1 MAYLGRT
8 AAVSDRPREPGQP
21 SYTAGRRIMKASA
34 ALRKEVDSGDCWK
47 GFRPGDW
54 TTSINVRD
62 FIVRNVTP
70 YKGNEDFLA
79 GPSQRTKAVWAKLQ
93 PYFADE
99 RKKGVLAVDAKTPS
113 TLLAHTAGYIDQ
125 ANEVIVGLQTDQPFK
140 RAIFPYGGLRM
151 VEAGLKAA
159 GFEPDPAVHKA
170 FTNYRKSHNDG
181 VFDAYTPEI
190 MNCRRSGIIT
200 GLPDAYGRGRIIG
213 DYRRV
218 ALCGVDRLLEAK
230 RSERA
235 QIDDMWPND
244 EIIRQR
250 EELAE
255 QMRALEDLASMA
267 KLYGYDISKPASNAQ
282 EAFQWTYFAY
292 LGAIKEANGAAMSV
306 GRISSFLDVYIERD
320 LKDGVLDEAG
330 AQELWDQLVQK
341 LRIVRFLRTPDYD
354 ALFSGDPYWATEC
367 VGGMDLDGRALVT
380 KSSYRMLHTLYNLG
394 PAPEPNITI
403 LWSNQMPAP
412 FKRYCVKVSK
422 DTSSL
427 QYENDDLMRPF
438 WGDDYGIACCVS
450 AMRLGKQMQFFGA
463 RVNLAKALLYAINGG
478 RDEVSGEQVAPQT
491 LPVSGEFLD
500 FDEVMAKFD
509 TTMEW
514 LARTYVHAMNCIHY
528 MHDKYF
534 YERLE
539 MALHDRDILRTMAFG
554 IAGLSVVADSLAA
567 IKYAKVH
574 VIRDNTGL
582 AVDYRIEGTKGSNV
596 VPQYGNND
604 DRVDSIAAELVT
616 RFMQK
621 IRKHPTYRNATHTQ
635 SVLTITSNV
644 VYGKTT
650 GNPPDGRRKGEPFGP
665 GANPMH
671 GRDSHGWL
679 ASCLSVAKLPYGDSL
694 DGISYTVSVA
704 PQKAHLS
711 PEELVDGAVKA
722 FDVYFGHGGFH
733 MNLNVIEKETLED
746 AMKNPDKYP
755 QLTIRVSG
763 YAVNFVRLTPEQ
775 QRDVISRTFHG
786 QI

>member
-1 MAYLGRT
+1 MNAT
-8 AAVSDRPREPGQP
+8 AAAVAKKPVAEDAWRSFTPGAWQ
-21 SYTAGRRIMKASA
+21 
-34 ALRKEVDSGDCWK
+34 
-47 GFRPGDW
+47 
-54 TTSINVRD
+54 TTIDVRG
-62 FIVRNVTP
+62 FIVANVTP
-70 YKGNEDFLA
+70 YTGDQQFLA
-79 GPSQRTKAVWAKLQ
+79 GPSERTKAVWAKLQ
-93 PYFADE
+93 PYFQDE

-113 TLLAHTAGYIDQ
+113 TLLAHKAGYIDK

-159 GFEPDPAVHKA
+159 GFDADPQVHEA
-170 FTNYRKSHNDG
+170 FTKYRKTHNDG

-190 MNCRRSGIIT
+190 MMCRRSGIIT
-200 GLPDAYGRGRIIG
+200 GLPDSYGRGRIIG

-218 ALCGVDRLLEAK
+218 ALYGVDRLLEVKKA
-230 RSERA
+230 ERA
-235 QIDDMWPND
+235 QIDDMWPTD
-244 EIIRQR
+244 EVIRVR

-255 QMRALEDLASMA
+255 QMRALEDLIEMG
-267 KLYGYDISKPASNAQ
+267 KLYGCDLGRPATNAQ
-282 EAFQWTYFAY
+282 EAVQWTYLAY
-292 LGAIKEANGAAMSV
+292 LGAIKEANGAAMSI
-306 GRISSFLDVYIERD
+306 GRISTFLDVYIERD
-320 LKDGVLDEAG
+320 LKEGKLDEAG

-341 LRIVRFLRTPDYD
+341 LRIVRFLRTPEYD

-367 VGGMDLDGRALVT
+367 VGGMDLDGRPLVT
-380 KSSYRMLHTLYNLG
+380 KSSYRMLHTLTNLG
-394 PAPEPNITI
+394 PAPEPNITV
-403 LWSNQMPAP
+403 LWSKNFPET
-412 FKRYCVKVSK
+412 FKKYCVKVSK
-422 DTSSL
+422 ETSSL
-427 QYENDDLMRPF
+427 QYENDDLMRPL

-450 AMRLGKQMQFFGA
+450 AMKLGKQMQFFGA

-478 RDEVSGEQVAPQT
+478 RDEISGDQIAPAT
-491 LPVSGEFLD
+491 PPVTGDILNY
-500 FDEVMAKFD
+500 DEVAEKFD
-509 TTMEW
+509 HTMEW

-574 VIRDNTGL
+574 VIRDKSGL
-582 AVDYRIEGTKGSNV
+582 AVDYKIEGSP
-596 VPQYGNND
+596 PQFGNND
-604 DRVDSIAAELVT
+604 DRVDSIAADLVT

-644 VYGKTT
+644 VYGKAT
-650 GNPPDGRRKGEPFGP
+650 GNTPDGRRKGEPFGP

-679 ASCLSVAKLPYGDSL
+679 ASCLSVAKLPYRDSQ

-711 PEELVDGAVKA
+711 EKEMVEAAVKA

-733 MNLNVIEKETLED
+733 MNLNVIDKEVLED

-763 YAVNFVRLTPEQ
+763 YAVNFVRLTKEQ
-775 QRDVISRTFHG
+775 QQDVISRTFHG
-786 QI
+786 QV

>member
-1 MAYLGRT
+1 MEGTTARHSDLGFERQW
-8 AAVSDRPREPGQP
+8 RRFKPG
-21 SYTAGRRIMKASA
+21 SWCHDIDVR
-34 ALRKEVDSGDCWK
+34 
-47 GFRPGDW
+47 GF
-54 TTSINVRD
+54 VM
-62 FIVRNVTP
+62 RNVTS
-70 YKGNEDFLA
+70 YSGDEAFLA
-79 GPSQRTKAVWAKLQ
+79 PSSSRTKAVWRKLQ
-93 PYFADE
+93 PYFQE
-99 RKKGVLAVDAKTPS
+99 EQRKGVIAVDAGTPS
-113 TLLAHTAGYIDQ
+113 SLLSHDAGYIDRE
-125 ANEVIVGLQTDQPFK
+125 NEVIVGLQTDAPFK

-151 VEAGLKAA
+151 VETGLKAA
-159 GFEPDPAVHKA
+159 GVEPDPRVHEA
-170 FTNYRKSHNDG
+170 FTKYRKTHNDG
-181 VFDAYTPEI
+181 VFDVYTPEI
-190 MNCRRSGIIT
+190 KNCRKSSIIT

-218 ALCGVDRLLEAK
+218 ALYGVTRLIAAK
-230 RSERA
+230 QTERA
-235 QIDDMWPND
+235 QLDDMWPSD
-244 EIIRQR
+244 EVIRSR

-255 QMRALEDLASMA
+255 QIRALADLEAMA
-267 KLYGYDISKPASNAQ
+267 KLYGQDIAQPATDAH
-282 EAFQWTYFAY
+282 EAVQWTYFAY
-292 LGAIKEANGAAMSV
+292 LGAIKEANGAAMSI
-306 GRISSFLDVYIERD
+306 GRISTFLDIYIERD
-320 LKDGVLDEAG
+320 LEDGVLDEAG

-367 VGGMDLDGRALVT
+367 VGGVDLDGRPLVT
-380 KSSYRMLHTLYNLG
+380 KSSYRILHTLTNLG
-394 PAPEPNITI
+394 PAPEPNITV
-403 LWSNQMPAP
+403 LWSKHLPDG
-412 FKRYCVKVSK
+412 FKRYCVKVSR

-427 QYENDDLMRPF
+427 QYENDDLMRPH
-438 WGDDYGIACCVS
+438 WGDDYAIACCVS
-450 AMRLGKQMQFFGA
+450 AMRLGRQMQFFGA

-478 RDEVSGEQVAPQT
+478 RDEVSGEQVAPAT
-491 LPVSGEFLD
+491 LPVAGEFLD
-500 FDEVMAKFD
+500 YDDVFEKFD
-509 TTMEW
+509 HMMEW

-554 IAGLSVVADSLAA
+554 IAGLSVAADSLAA
-567 IKYAKVH
+567 IKYGK
-574 VIRDNTGL
+574 IRVLRDATGL
-582 AVDYRIEGTKGSNV
+582 AVDYRNEKSGP
-596 VPQYGNND
+596 VPQFGNND
-604 DRVDSIAAELVT
+604 DRVDDIAADIVA

-621 IRKHPTYRNATHTQ
+621 IRKHPTYRGATHTQ

-644 VYGKTT
+644 VYGKAT
-650 GNPPDGRRKGEPFGP
+650 GNTPDGRRKGEPFAP

-679 ASCLSVAKLPYGDSL
+679 ASCLSVAKLPYKDAL

-711 PEELVDGAVKA
+711 ESQLVDEAVKA
-722 FDVYFGHGGFH
+722 FDAYFERGGFH

>member
-1 MAYLGRT
+1 MEGT
-8 AAVSDRPREPGQP
+8 AALSKNHKDERCWRGFKQ
-21 SYTAGRRIMKASA
+21 GNWSA
-34 ALRKEVDSGDCWK
+34 AID
-47 GFRPGDW
+47 
-54 TTSINVRD
+54 VRD
-62 FIVRNVTP
+62 FVVSNVTP
-70 YKGNEDFLA
+70 YAADEKFLV
-79 GPSQRTKAVWAKLQ
+79 GPSKRTKAVWEKLQ
-93 PYFADE
+93 PYFQAE

-113 TLLAHTAGYIDQ
+113 TLLAHKAGYIDRD
-125 ANEVIVGLQTDQPFK
+125 NEVIVGLQTDQPFK
-140 RAIFPYGGLRM
+140 RAIFPFGGLRM

-159 GFEPDPAVHKA
+159 GFEADPDVHEA
-170 FTNYRKSHNDG
+170 FTKYRKSHNDG

-190 MNCRRSGIIT
+190 MRCRKSGIIT

-218 ALCGVDRLLEAK
+218 ALYGVERLIGAK
-230 RSERA
+230 RQERA
-235 QIDDMWPND
+235 QIDDMWPTD
-244 EIIRQR
+244 EVIRMR
-250 EELAE
+250 EEMAD
-255 QMRALEDLASMA
+255 QIRALEDLAAMA
-267 KLYGYDISKPASNAQ
+267 KLYDCDITRPATDAQ
-282 EAFQWTYFAY
+282 EAVQWTYLAY
-292 LGAIKEANGAAMSV
+292 LGAIKEANGAAMSI
-306 GRISSFLDVYIERD
+306 GRISSFLDIFIERD
-320 LKDGVLDEAG
+320 LKEGTLDEAG

-341 LRIVRFLRTPDYD
+341 LRIVRFLRTPEYD

-367 VGGMDLDGRALVT
+367 IGGIDLNGRPLVT
-380 KSSYRMLHTLYNLG
+380 KSSYRMLHTLTNLG
-394 PAPEPNITI
+394 PAPEPNITV
-403 LWSNQMPAP
+403 LWSKYLPEN
-412 FKRYCVKVSK
+412 FKRYCVQVSRQ
-422 DTSSL
+422 TSSL
-427 QYENDDLMRPF
+427 QYENDDLMRPQ

-450 AMRLGKQMQFFGA
+450 AMKLGKQMQFFGA

-478 RDEVSGEQVAPQT
+478 RDEISGDQIAPAT
-491 LPVSGEFLD
+491 PLVTGDVLD
-500 FDEVMAKFD
+500 YDEVFGKFD
-509 TTMEW
+509 GVMEW

-567 IKYAKVH
+567 IKYAKVR
-574 VIRDNTGL
+574 VIRDQTGL
-582 AVDYRIEGTKGSNV
+582 AVDYRIEGPIEGTNV
-596 VPQYGNND
+596 VPQFGNND
-604 DRVDSIAAELVT
+604 DRVDAIAADLVT

-621 IRKHPTYRNATHTQ
+621 LRKHPTYRNATHTQ

-644 VYGKTT
+644 VYGKHT
-650 GNPPDGRRKGEPFGP
+650 GNTPDGRRKGEPFGP

-679 ASCLSVAKLPYGDSL
+679 ASCLSVAKLPYRDSL

-711 PEELVDGAVKA
+711 DEQLIDGAVKA
-722 FDVYFGHGGFH
+722 FDMYFGQGGFH
-733 MNLNVIEKETLED
+733 MNLNVVDKETLED

-763 YAVNFVRLTPEQ
+763 YAVNFIRLTPEQ

>member
-1 MAYLGRT
+1 MATL
-8 AAVSDRPREPGQP
+8 V
-21 SYTAGRRIMKASA
+21 TAGETTRSP
-34 ALRKEVDSGDCWK
+34 WQ
-47 GFRPGDW
+47 GFHGGLWQREID
-54 TTSINVRD
+54 VRD
-62 FIVRNVTP
+62 FIQHNYQP
-70 YKGNEDFLA
+70 YEGDESFLA
-79 GPSQRTKAVWAKLQ
+79 GATERTRKIWQRLNDLFKE
-93 PYFADE
+93 E
-99 RKKGVLAVDAKTPS
+99 RKKGVLDVSQIPS
-113 TLLAHTAGYIDQ
+113 SITAHPPGYIDRD
-125 ANEVIVGLQTDQPFK
+125 NEVIFGLQTEAPLK
-140 RAIFPYGGLRM
+140 RAILPQGGLRM
-151 VEAGLKAA
+151 VINSLKAYDYKP
-159 GFEPDPAVHKA
+159 EPWIIEVFSK
-170 FTNYRKSHNDG
+170 YRKTHNEG
-181 VFDAYTPEI
+181 VFDAYTADI
-190 MNCRRSGIIT
+190 RKCRSSHILT

-218 ALCGVDRLLEAK
+218 ALYGVDRLLEVK
-230 RSERA
+230 REERA
-235 QIDDMWPND
+235 QIDDMWPTD
-244 EIIRQR
+244 EIIRLR
-250 EELAE
+250 EELSE
-255 QMRALEDLASMA
+255 QMRALKDLAEMA
-267 KLYGYDISKPASNAQ
+267 KLYGQDISKPASNAR

-292 LGAIKEANGAAMSV
+292 LGAIKEANGAAMSI
-306 GRISSFLDVYIERD
+306 GRISSFLDVFIERD
-320 LKDGVLDEAG
+320 LKEGTLDEAG

-394 PAPEPNITI
+394 PAPEPNITV
-403 LWSNQMPAP
+403 LWSNHMPAP
-412 FKRYCVKVSK
+412 FKRYCVKVSR

-463 RVNLAKALLYAINGG
+463 RVNLAKSLLYAINGG

-491 LPVSGEFLD
+491 MPVAGEFLD
-500 FDEVMAKFD
+500 YDDVMAKFD
-509 TTMEW
+509 TNMEW

-554 IAGLSVVADSLAA
+554 IAGLSVVADSLSA
-567 IKYAKVH
+567 IKYGK
-574 VIRDNTGL
+574 IRAVRDQSGL
-582 AVDYRIEGTKGSNV
+582 VVDYQNEGNV
-596 VPQYGNND
+596 ATPQFGNND
-604 DRVDSIAAELVT
+604 DRVDQIASEIVT
-616 RFMQK
+616 SFMEK

-644 VYGKTT
+644 VYGKAT
-650 GNPPDGRRKGEPFGP
+650 GNTPDGRRKGEPFGP

-679 ASCLSVAKLPYGDSL
+679 ASCLSVAKLPYKDAQ

-711 PEELVDGAVKA
+711 ESQLVEEATKA
-722 FDVYFGHGGFH
+722 FDLYFDHGGFH
-733 MNLNVIEKETLED
+733 MNLNVIDKETLED

>member
-1 MAYLGRT
+1 
-8 AAVSDRPREPGQP
+8 
-21 SYTAGRRIMKASA
+21 
-34 ALRKEVDSGDCWK
+34 
-47 GFRPGDW
+47 
-54 TTSINVRD
+54 
-62 FIVRNVTP
+62 
-70 YKGNEDFLA
+70 
-79 GPSQRTKAVWAKLQ
+79 
-93 PYFADE
+93 
-99 RKKGVLAVDAKTPS
+99 
-113 TLLAHTAGYIDQ
+113 
-125 ANEVIVGLQTDQPFK
+125 LQTDAPFK
-140 RAIFPYGGLRM
+140 RAIFPFGGLRM
-151 VEAGLKAA
+151 VEAGLKSA
-159 GFEPDPAVHKA
+159 GIEADPLVHDA
-170 FTNYRKSHNDG
+170 FTKYRKTHNDG

-190 MNCRRSGIIT
+190 MKCRKSGIIT

-218 ALCGVDRLLEAK
+218 ALFGVDRLLEVK
-230 RSERA
+230 REERA
-235 QIDDMWPND
+235 QIDDMWPTD
-244 EIIRQR
+244 EVIRLR
-250 EELAE
+250 EEMAE
-255 QMRALEDLASMA
+255 QMRALDDMVAMA
-267 KLYGYDISKPASNAQ
+267 KLYECDITKPAKDAH

-292 LGAIKEANGAAMSV
+292 LGAIKEANGAAMSI
-306 GRISSFLDVYIERD
+306 GRISSFLDIYIERD
-320 LKDGVLDEAG
+320 LREGALDEAG

-367 VGGMDLDGRALVT
+367 VGGMGLDGRTLVT

-394 PAPEPNITI
+394 PAPEPNITV
-403 LWSNQMPAP
+403 LWSRNLPSA
-412 FKRYCVKVSK
+412 FKRFCVKVSR

-478 RDEVSGEQVAPQT
+478 RDENTGEQVAPAMP
-491 LPVSGEFLD
+491 PVTGDYLD
-500 FDEVMAKFD
+500 YDEVFEKFD
-509 TTMEW
+509 ATMEW

-567 IKYAKVH
+567 IKYGKIR
-574 VIRDNTGL
+574 VIRDEKGL
-582 AVDYRIEGTKGSNV
+582 AVDYRNEAPGP
-596 VPQYGNND
+596 VPQFGNND
-604 DRVDSIAAELVT
+604 DRVDDIASELVT
-616 RFMQK
+616 RFMQM
-621 IRKHPTYRNATHTQ
+621 IRKHPTYRNAVHTQ

-644 VYGKTT
+644 VYGKAT
-650 GNPPDGRRKGEPFGP
+650 GNTPDGRRKGEPFAP

-679 ASCLSVAKLPYGDSL
+679 ASCLSVAKLPYRDSQ

-711 PEELVDGAVKA
+711 EDELIEAATKA
-722 FDVYFGHGGFH
+722 FDAYFGHGGFH
-733 MNLNVIEKETLED
+733 MNLNVIDKETLED

-775 QRDVISRTFHG
+775 QRDVIGRTFHG
-786 QI
+786 QV

>member
-1 MAYLGRT
+1 MEG
-8 AAVSDRPREPGQP
+8 
-21 SYTAGRRIMKASA
+21 TAGISHSSKGEHCWRGFNSGNWRTRI
-34 ALRKEVDSGDCWK
+34 D
-47 GFRPGDW
+47 
-54 TTSINVRD
+54 VRD
-62 FIVRNVTP
+62 FIINNVTS
-70 YKGNEDFLA
+70 YTGDEKFLA
-79 GPSQRTKAVWAKLQ
+79 GPSKRTRAVWEKLQ
-93 PYFADE
+93 PYFEKE
-99 RKKGVLAVDAKTPS
+99 RKNGVLAVDAHTPS
-113 TLLAHTAGYIDQ
+113 TVLAHKPGYIDQ
-125 ANEVIVGLQTDQPFK
+125 ENEIIVGLQTDQPFK

-159 GFEPDPAVHKA
+159 GFEADPQVHEA
-170 FTNYRKSHNDG
+170 FTKYRKTHNDG

-190 MNCRRSGIIT
+190 MRCRKSGIVT
-200 GLPDAYGRGRIIG
+200 GLPDSYGRGRIIG

-218 ALCGVDRLLEAK
+218 ALYGVTRLLEVKHA
-230 RSERA
+230 ERA
-235 QIDDMWPND
+235 QLDDMWPTD
-244 EIIRQR
+244 EVIRQR

-255 QMRALEDLASMA
+255 QMRALEELAEMG
-267 KLYGYDISKPASNAQ
+267 KLYECDITRPATDAH
-282 EAFQWTYFAY
+282 EAVQWTYLAY
-292 LGAIKEANGAAMSV
+292 LGAVKEANGAAMSI
-306 GRISSFLDVYIERD
+306 GRISSFLDIFIERD
-320 LKDGVLDEAG
+320 FLEGILDEAG

-341 LRIVRFLRTPDYD
+341 LRIVRFLRTPEYD

-367 VGGMDLDGRALVT
+367 VGGMSLDGEPLVT
-380 KSSYRMLHTLYNLG
+380 KSSYRMLHTLTNLG

-403 LWSNQMPAP
+403 LWSKHLPEN
-412 FKRYCVKVSK
+412 FKRYCVKVSR
-422 DTSSL
+422 DTSSV
-427 QYENDDLMRPF
+427 QYENDDLMRPH

-478 RDEVSGEQVAPQT
+478 RDEISGAQVAPASPAVT
-491 LPVSGEFLD
+491 GEVLEYDDVF
-500 FDEVMAKFD
+500 AKFD
-509 TTMEW
+509 HLMEW

-567 IKYAKVH
+567 IKYGKIH
-574 VIRDNTGL
+574 VVRDDTGL
-582 AVDYRIEGTKGSNV
+582 VVDFRNESNAA
-596 VPQYGNND
+596 VPQFGNND
-604 DRVDSIAAELVT
+604 DRVDSIAADIVT

-621 IRKHPTYRNATHTQ
+621 IRKHPTYRDATHTQ

-644 VYGKTT
+644 VYGKHT
-650 GNPPDGRRKGEPFGP
+650 GNTPDGRRKGEPFGP

-679 ASCLSVAKLPYGDSL
+679 ASCLSVAKLPYDDAL

-711 PEELVDGAVKA
+711 DEEIVNEAVKA
-722 FDVYFGHGGFH
+722 FDVYFGAGGFH
-733 MNLNVIEKETLED
+733 MNLNVIDKAKLED
-746 AMKNPDKYP
+746 AMKHPDKYP

-763 YAVNFVRLTPEQ
+763 YAVNFVRLTREQ
-775 QRDVISRTFHG
+775 QQDVISRTFHG

>member
-1 MAYLGRT
+1 
-8 AAVSDRPREPGQP
+8 
-21 SYTAGRRIMKASA
+21 MKSSA
-34 ALRKEVDSGDCWK
+34 ALAKEVETK
-47 GFRPGDW
+47 GGQDPWRGFKPGDW
-54 TTSINVRD
+54 RTSIGVRD

-70 YKGNEDFLA
+70 YTGDEKFLA
-79 GPSQRTKAVWAKLQ
+79 PASAKTKAVWAKLQ
-93 PYFADE
+93 PYFQEE

-113 TLLAHTAGYIDQ
+113 TLLAHKPGYIDRD
-125 ANEVIVGLQTDQPFK
+125 NEVVVGLQTDQPFK

-159 GFEPDPAVHKA
+159 GFEADPQVHEA
-170 FTNYRKSHNDG
+170 FTKYRKSHNDG

-190 MNCRRSGIIT
+190 MRCRKSGIIT

-218 ALCGVDRLLEAK
+218 ALYGVDRLLEVK
-230 RSERA
+230 EIERE
-235 QIDDMWPND
+235 QINDMWPTD
-244 EIIRQR
+244 EVIRQR

-255 QMRALEDLASMA
+255 QIRALKDLVAMA
-267 KLYGYDISKPASNAQ
+267 KLYGFDISAPATNAR

-292 LGAIKEANGAAMSV
+292 LGAIKEANGAAMSI
-306 GRISSFLDVYIERD
+306 GRISSFLDIYIERD
-320 LKDGVLDEAG
+320 IREGKLDEAG
-330 AQELWDQLVQK
+330 TQELWDQLVQK

-367 VGGMDLDGRALVT
+367 VGGMDLDGRTLVT

-394 PAPEPNITI
+394 PAPEPNITV
-403 LWSNQMPAP
+403 LWSKHFPDP
-412 FKRYCVKVSK
+412 FKRFCVKVSR

-450 AMRLGKQMQFFGA
+450 AMKLGKQMQFFGA

-478 RDEVSGEQVAPQT
+478 RDENSGDQIAPPT
-491 LPVSGEFLD
+491 PAITGEFLD
-500 FDEVMAKFD
+500 YAEVMEKFD

-554 IAGLSVVADSLAA
+554 IAGLSVVADSLSA
-567 IKYAKVH
+567 IKYGKIRT
-574 VIRDNTGL
+574 IRDKNGL
-582 AVDYRIEGTKGSNV
+582 AVDYKNEGNANI
-596 VPQYGNND
+596 PQFGNND
-604 DRVDSIAAELVT
+604 DRVDKIASELVT
-616 RFMQK
+616 SFMEK

-644 VYGKTT
+644 VYGKAT
-650 GNPPDGRRKGEPFGP
+650 GNTPDGRRKGEPFGP

-671 GRDSHGWL
+671 GRDNHGWL
-679 ASCLSVAKLPYGDSL
+679 ASCLSVAKLPYKDSQ
-694 DGISYTVSVA
+694 DGISYTVSVS

-711 PEELVDGAVKA
+711 ERELIDSATKA
-722 FDVYFGHGGFH
+722 FDVYFDHGGFH
-733 MNLNVIEKETLED
+733 MNLNVIDKDTLED

-775 QRDVISRTFHG
+775 Q
-786 QI
+786 

>member
-1 MAYLGRT
+1 MDAT
-8 AAVSDRPREPGQP
+8 AAKPKSQKDENCWRGFQPGP
-21 SYTAGRRIMKASA
+21 
-34 ALRKEVDSGDCWK
+34 
-47 GFRPGDW
+47 W
-54 TTSINVRD
+54 TTSIDVRD
-62 FIVRNVTP
+62 FITRNARP
-70 YKGNEDFLA
+70 YTGDEKFLA
-79 GPSQRTKAVWAKLQ
+79 GPSKRTKAVWEKLR
-93 PYFADE
+93 PYFQDE
-99 RKKGVLAVDAKTPS
+99 QKKGVLAVDAHTPS
-113 TLLAHTAGYIDQ
+113 TMLAHKAGYIDK

-140 RAIFPYGGLRM
+140 RAIFPFGGLRM

-159 GFEPDPAVHKA
+159 GFEADATVHET
-170 FTNYRKSHNDG
+170 FTKYRKTHNDG

-190 MNCRRSGIIT
+190 MRCRKSGIIT

-218 ALCGVDRLLEAK
+218 ALYGVDRLLEVK
-230 RSERA
+230 KEERQ
-235 QIDDMWPND
+235 QIDDMWPTD
-244 EIIRQR
+244 DVIRQR

-255 QMRALEDLASMA
+255 QTRALEDLVAMA
-267 KLYGYDISKPASNAQ
+267 KLYDCDIRRPADDAQ
-282 EAFQWTYFAY
+282 EAVQWTYLAY
-292 LGAIKEANGAAMSV
+292 LGAVKEANGAAMSI
-306 GRISSFLDVYIERD
+306 GRISSFLDIYIERD
-320 LKDGVLDEAG
+320 LREKTLDEAG

-341 LRIVRFLRTPDYD
+341 LRIVRFLRTPEYD

-367 VGGMDLDGRALVT
+367 VAGMSLDGQSLVT
-380 KSSYRMLHTLYNLG
+380 KSSYRMLHTLTNLG
-394 PAPEPNITI
+394 PAPEPNITV
-403 LWSNQMPAP
+403 LWSKHLPEN
-412 FKRYCVKVSK
+412 FKKYCIKVSR

-438 WGDDYGIACCVS
+438 WGDDYAIACCVS

-478 RDEVSGEQVAPQT
+478 RDEISGEQVAPASP
-491 LPVSGEFLD
+491 PVTGEELD
-500 FDEVMAKFD
+500 YDDVRAKLGRM
-509 TTMEW
+509 MEW

-567 IKYAKVH
+567 IKYGKVH

-582 AVDYRIEGTKGSNV
+582 VIDYKNESKNP
-596 VPQYGNND
+596 VPQFGNND
-604 DRVDSIAAELVT
+604 DRVDSIASNIIT
-616 RFMQK
+616 DFMQM

-644 VYGKTT
+644 VYGKAT
-650 GNPPDGRRKGEPFGP
+650 GNTPDGRRKGEPFAP

-679 ASCLSVAKLPYGDSL
+679 ASCLSLAKLPYKDSL

-704 PQKAHLS
+704 PQKAHLADK
-711 PEELVDGAVKA
+711 ELVDAAVKA
-722 FDVYFGHGGFH
+722 FDMYFDHGGFH
-733 MNLNVIEKETLED
+733 MNLNVIDKETLED
-746 AMKNPDKYP
+746 AMRHPDKYP

-763 YAVNFVRLTPEQ
+763 YAVNFVRLTREQ
-775 QRDVISRTFHG
+775 QQDVISRTFHG

>member
-1 MAYLGRT
+1 MEGTVALSKNLKDERCWRGFKQGNWST
-8 AAVSDRPREPGQP
+8 AID
-21 SYTAGRRIMKASA
+21 
-34 ALRKEVDSGDCWK
+34 
-47 GFRPGDW
+47 
-54 TTSINVRD
+54 VRD
-62 FIVRNVTP
+62 FVVSNVTP
-70 YKGNEDFLA
+70 YAGDEKFLV
-79 GPSQRTKAVWAKLQ
+79 GPTERTKAVWEKLQ
-93 PYFADE
+93 PYFEAE

-113 TLLAHTAGYIDQ
+113 TMLAHKAGYIDPD
-125 ANEVIVGLQTDQPFK
+125 NEVIVGLQTDEPFK
-140 RAIFPYGGLRM
+140 RAIFPFGGLRM

-159 GFEPDPAVHKA
+159 GFEADPQVHEA
-170 FTNYRKSHNDG
+170 FTKYRKSHNDG

-190 MNCRRSGIIT
+190 MRCRKSGIIT

-218 ALCGVDRLLEAK
+218 ALYGVERLVEVK
-230 RSERA
+230 RQERA
-235 QIDDMWPND
+235 QIDDMWPTD
-244 EIIRQR
+244 EVIRTR
-250 EELAE
+250 EEMAD
-255 QMRALEDLASMA
+255 QIRALEDLAAMA
-267 KLYGYDISKPASNAQ
+267 KLYECDVTRPANDAQ
-282 EAFQWTYFAY
+282 EAVQWTYLAY
-292 LGAIKEANGAAMSV
+292 LGAIKEANGAAMSI
-306 GRISSFLDVYIERD
+306 GRISTFLDIFIERD
-320 LKDGVLDEAG
+320 LKEGALDEAG

-341 LRIVRFLRTPDYD
+341 LRIVQFLRTPEYD

-367 VGGMDLDGRALVT
+367 VGGVDLSGRPLVT
-380 KSSYRMLHTLYNLG
+380 KSSYRMLHTLTNLG
-394 PAPEPNITI
+394 PAPEPNITV
-403 LWSNQMPAP
+403 LWSKYLPEN
-412 FKRYCVKVSK
+412 FKRYCVQVSRQ
-422 DTSSL
+422 TSSL
-427 QYENDDLMRPF
+427 QYENDDLMRPQ

-450 AMRLGKQMQFFGA
+450 AMKLGKQMQFFGA

-478 RDEVSGEQVAPQT
+478 RDEISGDQIAPAT
-491 LPVSGEFLD
+491 PPVTSDVLD
-500 FDEVMAKFD
+500 YDDVNSKFD
-509 TTMEW
+509 RVMEW

-574 VIRDNTGL
+574 VIRDQTGL
-582 AVDYRIEGTKGSNV
+582 AVDYRIEGPIEGTNV
-596 VPQYGNND
+596 VPQFGNND
-604 DRVDSIAAELVT
+604 DRVDSIAADLVT

-644 VYGKTT
+644 VYGKHT
-650 GNPPDGRRKGEPFGP
+650 GNTPDGRRKGEPFGP

-679 ASCLSVAKLPYGDSL
+679 ASCLSVAKLPYRDSL

-711 PEELVDGAVKA
+711 DEQLIDGAVKA
-722 FDVYFGHGGFH
+722 FDMSFGQGGFH
-733 MNLNVIEKETLED
+733 MNLNVVDKETLED

-763 YAVNFVRLTPEQ
+763 YAVNFIRLTREQ
-775 QRDVISRTFHG
+775 
-786 QI
+786 

>member
-1 MAYLGRT
+1 MKAGA
-8 AAVSDRPREPGQP
+8 AAV
-21 SYTAGRRIMKASA
+21 K
-34 ALRKEVDSGDCWK
+34 KEAKDEGCWRDFK
-47 GFRPGDW
+47 PGDW
-54 TTSINVRD
+54 SRSINVRD
-62 FIVRNVTP
+62 FIVLNVTP
-70 YKGNEDFLA
+70 YDGDEKFLA
-79 GPSQRTKAVWAKLQ
+79 GASKRTKAVWDKLQ
-93 PYFADE
+93 PYFQAE
-99 RKKGVLAVDAKTPS
+99 RKKGVLAVDAKNPS
-113 TLLAHTAGYIDQ
+113 TLLAHKAGYIDRD
-125 ANEVIVGLQTDQPFK
+125 NEIIVGLQTDEPFK

-159 GFEPDPAVHKA
+159 GFPADPQVHEA
-170 FTNYRKSHNDG
+170 FTKYRKSHNDG

-190 MNCRRSGIIT
+190 MKCRKSGIIT

-218 ALCGVDRLLEAK
+218 ALYGVDRLLEVK
-230 RSERA
+230 REERA
-235 QIDDMWPND
+235 QMDDMWPTD
-244 EIIRQR
+244 EVIRVR

-255 QMRALEDLASMA
+255 QMRALQDLVAMA
-267 KLYGYDISKPASNAQ
+267 KLYNCDVARPANDAR
-282 EAFQWTYFAY
+282 EAFQWTYLAY
-292 LGAIKEANGAAMSV
+292 LGAIKEANGAAMSI
-306 GRISSFLDVYIERD
+306 GRISTFLDIYIERD
-320 LKDGVLDEAG
+320 LREGKLDEAG

-341 LRIVRFLRTPDYD
+341 LRIVRFLRTPEYD

-394 PAPEPNITI
+394 PAPEPNITV
-403 LWSNQMPAP
+403 LWSRHMPET

-478 RDEVSGEQVAPQT
+478 RDEVSGEQVAPRT
-491 LPVSGEFLD
+491 PAVTGDFLD
-500 FDEVMAKFD
+500 YDDVMAKFD
-509 TTMEW
+509 ETMEW

-534 YERLE
+534 YERFE

-554 IAGLSVVADSLAA
+554 IAGLSVVADSLSA
-567 IKYAKVH
+567 IKYGKIRVT
-574 VIRDNTGL
+574 RDNTGL
-582 AVDYRIEGTKGSNV
+582 IVDYKNEGNAAT
-596 VPQYGNND
+596 PQFGNND
-604 DRVDSIAAELVT
+604 DRVDKIASDIVT
-616 RFMQK
+616 SFMGK
-621 IRKHPTYRNATHTQ
+621 IRKHPTYRNAVHTQ

-644 VYGKTT
+644 VYGKAT
-650 GNPPDGRRKGEPFGP
+650 GNTPDGRRKGEPFGP

-679 ASCLSVAKLPYGDSL
+679 ASCLSVAKLPYKDSQ

-711 PEELVDGAVKA
+711 ESQLLEEATKA

-733 MNLNVIEKETLED
+733 MNLNVIDKDTLED